1 MVHILA
7 MPHVPLSEA
16 KGRLAE
22 LVRRAEAGEEV
33 VVTRN
38 GHEVVELVRR
48 RPRLSRE
55 EKVQLIRKLQKA
67 AQAKLP
73 PDFDAA
79 RSQDFL
85 YGDDGLPG

>member
-1 MVHILA
+1 MVHIPS
-7 MPHVPLSEA
+7 MTHVPLSEA

-48 RPRLSRE
+48 RPKLSRE

-67 AQAKLP
+67 ARAKLP
-73 PDFDAA
+73 ADFDAA